1 MSGVIPD
8 MITYSALVLWMDLQV
23 GACLPLPIGS
33 LAWHIPL
40 ALLRHGWLALAGQLA
55 WCGEDRVL
63 AGLRRRAGQQLWYGS
78 AGASTGWDE
87 AFVHHRAPGHTD
99 VAVWRRLSGGR
110 GAVSSRLAAA
120 TFCESYVWI
129 GARLHYAPGEWISAV
144 PHVLFYVLTILV
156 MYGFVPDSMI
166 PIGYWISGVPYVLFY
181 ILTIL
186 VDMWQKEGA
195 KKEPRDGELPER
207 LAIRS
212 LVQTVISTWAS
223 TGWHVHNWYR
233 HRCKGGARTGSL
245 ARAGVARTGSRGL
258 CVL

>member
-99 VAVWRRLSGGR
+99 VAVWRRLRGR
-110 GAVSSRLAAA
+110 AGLQLLLRFVHLMYGWVPDSIVPPGA
-120 TFCESYVWI
+120 
-129 GARLHYAPGEWISAV
+129 WISEV
-144 PHVLFYVLTILV
+144 PHVLLYVLTILV

-166 PIGYWISGVPYVLFY
+166 PIGYWISVVPYVLFY